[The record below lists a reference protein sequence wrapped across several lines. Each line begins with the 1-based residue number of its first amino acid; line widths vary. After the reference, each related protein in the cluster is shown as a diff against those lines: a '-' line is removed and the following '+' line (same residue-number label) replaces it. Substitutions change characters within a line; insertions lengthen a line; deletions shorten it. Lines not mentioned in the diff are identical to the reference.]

1 MATIAA
7 PAIATARSGRGLLR
21 AATVATVGAV
31 ACALT
36 AAGIGLGDAAGIDAW
51 TLVRAAMVGS
61 YVAVGTYT
69 WWRRPGSRFG
79 ALLAETGL
87 LFAVAS
93 LNASTDEL
101 AHTIGRIALAVVV
114 LYLAYGFLCF
124 PRDRLETAVER
135 RLIGTFTVAAAALW
149 LVTLPL
155 VETLPASG
163 PIVDC
168 GSRCPDNALQL
179 VDTPDAVSTALGFA
193 VNGVTA
199 LALVGVIVLLVD
211 KARSP
216 AVLRRRLVL
225 PVLGSAIALAA
236 AYSAYTVLRQLDV
249 PGLTGL
255 KVAGAAAALAIPLAM
270 LVGQVRGRVFA
281 ATSLVALVGR
291 VGGEPVTAARVE
303 GLLRDALGDP
313 QLRFALRRPGNG
325 YVDVEGHAV
334 ELPVGRRD
342 IGVTPVLRNGEPV
355 AALVHDVALDEGSG
369 ITSGLAA
376 TALMLLEN
384 ARLVTEL
391 RDSRERIV
399 VSGQQERLRL
409 ERNLHDGAQQRL
421 FSIQLKLTAARARA
435 RDPQLA
441 RALDELTADTAA
453 TVDELRSLAHG
464 LYPTV
469 LRERG
474 LVDALRAAARGAA
487 VPVRVVDGGVERSA
501 PSIEEAVYF
510 CVLEAIQNT
519 AKHGG
524 RGVRATVRLER
535 EGRELRFAVTD
546 DGAGFDPVL
555 RGDGIGLVSMRD
567 RIGAAGGTLDVVS
580 RPGEGT
586 AVVGV
591 VPDPELIVRS
601 G

>member
-21 AATVATVGAV
+21 TATVATVGAV
-31 ACALT
+31 ACVVT
-36 AAGIGLGDAAGIDAW
+36 AAGVGLGEAAGVDAW
-51 TLVRAAMVGS
+51 TLVRAALVGS

-79 ALLAETGL
+79 AMLAETGL

-93 LNASTDEL
+93 LNASTDAL
-101 AHTIGRIALAVVV
+101 AHTIGRVALAAMV
-114 LYLAYGFLCF
+114 LYLAYAFLCF
-124 PRDRLETAVER
+124 PRDRLQSTVER
-135 RLIGTFTVAAAALW
+135 RLIGAFAVVTAALW

-155 VETLPASG
+155 AATLPASG

-168 GSRCPDNALQL
+168 GEQCPGNALQL
-179 VDTPDAVSTALGFA
+179 VDTPDAVSSALGVA

-216 AVLRRRLVL
+216 AILRRRLVL

-236 AYSAYTVLRQLDV
+236 AYAAYTLLRQLDIE
-249 PGLTGL
+249 GLAGL
-255 KVAGAAAALAIPLAM
+255 KVAGAGAALAIPLAM

-291 VGGEPVTAARVE
+291 VGGEPTTAVRVE
-303 GLLRDALGDP
+303 GLLREALGDP
-313 QLRFALRRPGNG
+313 LLRFVLRRPGTG
-325 YVDVEGHAV
+325 YVDVDGRAV

-342 IGVTPVLRNGEPV
+342 VAVTPVLRNGEPV
-355 AALVHDVALDEGSG
+355 AALVHDAALDEGSG
-369 ITSGLAA
+369 IPEGLAA
-376 TALMLLEN
+376 TALLLHEN
-384 ARLVTEL
+384 AQLVTDL
-391 RDSRERIV
+391 RDSRARIV
-399 VSGQQERLRL
+399 ASGQQERLRL

-421 FSIQLKLTAARARA
+421 FNIQLKLTEARSRTS
-435 RDPQLA
+435 DPQLA
-441 RALDELTADTAA
+441 RALAELTADTAA
-453 TVDELRSLAHG
+453 TVDELRRLAHG

-474 LVDALRAAARGAA
+474 LADALRAAARGAA
-487 VPVRVVDGGVERSA
+487 VPVSVDEEGLGRCA
-501 PSIEEAVYF
+501 PTVEEAVYF
-510 CVLEAIQNT
+510 CVLEAVQNAT
-519 AKHGG
+519 KHAGPG
-524 RGVRATVRLER
+524 ARAIVRLER
-535 EGRELRFAVTD
+535 VGNELRFSVTD
-546 DGAGFDPVL
+546 DGVGFDPSQ
-555 RGDGIGLVSMRD
+555 RADGIGLVGMRD

-580 RPGEGT
+580 RRGGGT
-586 AVVGV
+586 TVAGI
-591 VPDPELIVRS
+591 VPS